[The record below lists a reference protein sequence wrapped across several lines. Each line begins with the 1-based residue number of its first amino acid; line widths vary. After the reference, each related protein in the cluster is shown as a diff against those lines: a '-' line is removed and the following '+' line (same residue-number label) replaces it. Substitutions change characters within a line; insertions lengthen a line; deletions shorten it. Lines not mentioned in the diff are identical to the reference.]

1 MHNLEILPA
10 TRQHAEALAR
20 TLRQADI
27 TEGLR
32 LGVDPATATMA
43 SFDSSTAPRVVMV
56 DGGVAAMWGA
66 SGSPGA
72 VVGRPWFLTAD
83 ACEKIHPVRF
93 VRLYCSE
100 VRKLI
105 AQFPRLEN
113 YVDAQYTGAVRL
125 ISLAG
130 FTLGPAVPYGVTQSP
145 FRRFTMV
152 AA

>member
-1 MHNLEILPA
+1 MHSLEISAA
-10 TRQHAEALAR
+10 TQEHAEVLSR
-20 TLRQADI
+20 RLRQADV

-32 LGVDPATATMA
+32 LGVDPVSATIA
-43 SFDSSTAPRVVMV
+43 SFESSAMPRVVLV
-56 DGGVAAMWGA
+56 DGEVAAMWGA
-66 SGSPGA
+66 SGDLGDR
-72 VVGRPWFLTAD
+72 VGRPWFLTAD

-100 VRKLI
+100 VRRLI

-130 FTLGPAVPYGVTQSP
+130 FTLGPAEPYGVTQSL